1 MPAVQATVTE
11 PDTQRPDPQAVAER
25 ALRSGPY
32 PALDE
37 LCCDYRGGVLAVR
50 GCLPNRTR

>member
-1 MPAVQATVTE
+1 MPAVQATGTE

-32 PALDE
+32 PALGE
-37 LCCDYRGGVLAVR
+37 LCCDYRGGVLVVR